1 VSHVDKRPGEERG
14 AAAESIGMVALMLL
28 FGGIV
33 LAIYPGWATVGT
45 WFESANAA
53 AWVQAIG
60 SVVAIAAT
68 AGVANYQA
76 SQARK
81 LAEHQRIAS
90 EIQKLSLLVGLFART
105 HGLAKDV
112 VTAINDPTAYNFSVI
127 DPELMQDTADTMRSL
142 PLFEIPSGLVALDV
156 RACASH
162 LEKLIDY
169 WNQITSESRETGVP
183 PTAETIANLS
193 VYCEEMMKVS
203 HAALTEA
210 KQKISARGGK
220 WS

>member
-1 VSHVDKRPGEERG
+1 MSHVDKRPGEERG

-90 EIQKLSLLVGLFART
+90 EIQKLSLLVGLLART

>member
-1 VSHVDKRPGEERG
+1 MQQSGENKESELGTAG
-14 AAAESIGMVALMLL
+14 AAIGMGALVLL
-28 FGGIV
+28 FGGLV
-33 LAIYPGWATVGT
+33 LAIFPGWATVGNWLDSGT
-45 WFESANAA
+45 AA
-53 AWVQAIG
+53 SWVQAIG

-81 LAEHQRIAS
+81 LAEHQRLAA

-112 VTAINDPTAYNFSVI
+112 VTAMNEPTEYNFSVI
-127 DPELMQDTADTMRSL
+127 DLGLMQDTADTMRSL
-142 PLFEIPSGLVALDV
+142 PLFEVPSGLVALDV

-162 LEKLIDY
+162 LEKLIGY
-169 WNQITSESRETGVP
+169 WDQIMTQNRQTGVP
-183 PTAETIANLS
+183 PSPETITNL
-193 VYCEEMMKVS
+193 VGFCEEMMNVS
-203 HAALTEA
+203 RDALKDT
-210 KQKISARGGK
+210 KQKIIARGGT

>member
-1 VSHVDKRPGEERG
+1 MTQFDKTSDEEIG
-14 AAAESIGMVALMLL
+14 AAAESIGMVALILL
-28 FGGIV
+28 FGSLA

-45 WFESANAA
+45 WFDSSNAA
-53 AWVQAIG
+53 GWVQAIG

-81 LAEHQRIAS
+81 LAEHQRITA
-90 EIQKLSLLVGLFART
+90 EIQKLSLLLALFART

-112 VTAINDPTAYNFSVI
+112 VTAMNEPTPKNFGMI
-127 DPELMQDTADTMRSL
+127 DPVLMQDTADTMRGL
-142 PLFEIPSGLVALDV
+142 PLFEIPSGMAGLDV

-162 LEKLIDY
+162 LEKLIGY
-169 WNQITSESRETGVP
+169 WNDLTSQNQETGVP
-183 PTAETIANLS
+183 PDEETIVDL
-193 VYCEEMMKVS
+193 VHFCEELMAVS
-203 HAALTEA
+203 RGAIEDTR
-210 KQKISARGGK
+210 QKIRERGGT

>member
-1 VSHVDKRPGEERG
+1 
-14 AAAESIGMVALMLL
+14 MLL

-105 HGLAKDV
+105 DGLAKDV